1 MAAGKIGG
9 LNEFESA
16 TEAVTNYVERVEMYF
31 AANDLAEAKQVVTF
45 LSAMGKK
52 TYAVLRDLV
61 SPESPRDK
69 TILELAV
76 VLKQHYEPVPLV
88 IAERF
93 NFHRCCQQHRKSVSE
108 FVADLKRL
116 SLHCSFGAYLDEA
129 LRDRL
134 VCGLRSEATQ
144 KRLLTEAELTFKK
157 AVEIAQR
164 TKQLLQEQSS
174 CKALGVRVIKNRCAT
189 LLDLDQDL
197 LFLLWDSRP

>member
-1 MAAGKIGG
+1 M
-9 LNEFESA
+9 LNGWRC
-16 TEAVTNYVERVEMYF
+16 TLQQMI
-31 AANDLAEAKQVVTF
+31 TF

-52 TYAVLRDLV
+52 TYAVLRDLF
-61 SPESPRDK
+61 SPENPRDK
-69 TILELAV
+69 TILELAA

-93 NFHRCCQQHRKSVSE
+93 NFHRRCQQHGESVSE

-116 SLHCSFGAYLDEA
+116 SLHCSFGAFLDEA

-157 AVEIAQR
+157 AVEIAQSNQTASAR
-164 TKQLLQEQSS
+164 AKQLQSP
-174 CKALGVRVIKNRCAT
+174 RV
-189 LLDLDQDL
+189 
-197 LFLLWDSRP
+197 